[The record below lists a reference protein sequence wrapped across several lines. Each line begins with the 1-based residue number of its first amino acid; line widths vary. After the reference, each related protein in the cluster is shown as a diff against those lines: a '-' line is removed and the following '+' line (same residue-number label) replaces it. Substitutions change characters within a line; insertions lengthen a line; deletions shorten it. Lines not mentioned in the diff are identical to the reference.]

1 MPSSP
6 AATFSRSPLRLG
18 LRLLP
23 LLALGAATSALASAM
38 APASGIDASAMSL
51 GLIGGLALF
60 LFGLE
65 QMAVALKA
73 LAGDRLKDLL
83 ATITRNRFL
92 GALSGALVTALL
104 NSSSVTTVLL
114 VGFVSAGLMSLT
126 QSVGVI
132 MGANIGS
139 TLTAQLIAFQ
149 IDEMALLLIAL
160 GFAAQA
166 GLRGENA
173 RHSGTLLLGLGLIFF
188 GMSVMS
194 TAMEPLRDY
203 PPFLDLMRRLADPLL
218 GVLVGAA
225 FTALVQSSAA
235 TTGIA
240 IVLASQGLM
249 TLPTGIALVFGANIG
264 TCATALLATI
274 GKSREALRAALVH
287 VLFNVAGVLLWF
299 AFIDDLAALVARL
312 SPAYPALAGT
322 ERLAAEVPRQ
332 IANAHTLFNVANTL
346 IFIGLAGWFARL
358 TTWLVPEP
366 PPSAETEA
374 IRARYLD
381 VELLHTPALALDR
394 ARLEI
399 LHMGEHV
406 QRMMRRILPATLAGN
421 RAMLHEIARMDDAVD
436 TLHAEIVVYLG
447 QISRQP
453 LSERQT
459 QDLMRLLEA
468 ANSLENIGDLI
479 ETDLVVLG
487 AERLDAGLSI
497 SVPTREVLSDF
508 HRAVVRALIA
518 AVQAV
523 AQNSPEA
530 AQSVIAM
537 KGEIA
542 RIADSAAAHEARRL
556 VAQEPKR
563 IPAYTIEIDI
573 IEKLKRIYYFAK
585 RMAKTVTPR
594 EGL

>member
-1 MPSSP
+1 MP
-6 AATFSRSPLRLG
+6 
-18 LRLLP
+18 
-23 LLALGAATSALASAM
+23 
-38 APASGIDASAMSL
+38 GIDASAMLL

-65 QMAVALKA
+65 QMALALKA

-83 ATITRNRFL
+83 ASITRNRFL

-166 GLRGENA
+166 GLRGETA
-173 RHSGTLLLGLGLIFF
+173 RHAGTLLLGLGLIFF

-287 VLFNVAGVLLWF
+287 VFFNVAGVLLWF
-299 AFIDDLAALVARL
+299 AFIDDLAALVAHL
-312 SPAYPALAGT
+312 SPAYPALAGA

-358 TTWLVPEP
+358 ATWLVPEP
-366 PPSAETEA
+366 PPSAEPEA
-374 IRARYLD
+374 VHARYLD
-381 VELLHTPALALDR
+381 AELLTTPALALDR

-399 LHMGEHV
+399 LHMGEYV

-421 RAMLHEIARMDDAVD
+421 RAMLHDIARMDDAVD

-459 QDLMRLLEA
+459 QDLMRLMEA

-487 AERLDAGLSI
+487 KERLEAGVSI
-497 SVPTREVLSDF
+497 SNPTREVLSDF

-530 AQSVIAM
+530 AQSVIGM

-542 RIADSAAAHEARRL
+542 RIADSAAVHEARRL

-563 IPAYTIEIDI
+563 VPAYTIEIDI
-573 IEKLKRIYYFAK
+573 IEKLKRIYYFSK